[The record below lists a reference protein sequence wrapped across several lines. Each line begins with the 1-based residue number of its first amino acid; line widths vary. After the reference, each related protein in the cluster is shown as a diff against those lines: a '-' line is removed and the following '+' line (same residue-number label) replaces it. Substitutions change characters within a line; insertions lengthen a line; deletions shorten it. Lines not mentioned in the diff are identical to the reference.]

1 MILSDID
8 LRRAIHQGQLSISPF
23 DPDGPAL
30 QPAGIDLTLSSVF
43 RVFDYT
49 RFTHIDPRIRVEKMT
64 RKVEIKDGDAYLLHP
79 GDFVL
84 GSTAETVYVSSMYCA
99 WLEGK
104 SSNGRLGIQ
113 VHSTAGFIDP
123 GFRGDITLEIGN
135 MARMPVVLWPGMGI
149 GQLLV
154 SALTSPAKR
163 SYGHPDLNSKYQLQ
177 QGPTES
183 RGHENF

>member
-8 LRRAIHQGQLSISPF
+8 LRRAIHQGHLFIDPF
-23 DPDGPAL
+23 DPESPAL
-30 QPAGIDLTLSSVF
+30 QPAGIDFTLSSVF

-49 RFTHIDPRIRVEKMT
+49 RFTHIDPKIKVEKMT
-64 RKVEIKDGDAYLLHP
+64 REVKIDDGDAYLLHP

-84 GSTAETVYVSSMYCA
+84 GSTIEWVEISTLHCA

-123 GFRGDITLEIGN
+123 GFRGNITLEISN
-135 MARMPVVLWPGMGI
+135 IARMPVCLWPGMGI
-149 GQLLV
+149 GQLTV
-154 SALTSPAKR
+154 GVLTSRAMRP
-163 SYGHPDLNSKYQLQ
+163 YGHPELKSKYHMQD
-177 QGPTES
+177 GPTES
-183 RGHENF
+183 RGYENF

>member
-8 LRRAIHQGQLSISPF
+8 LRRAIHQGQLSIDPF
-23 DPDGPAL
+23 DPEGTAL
-30 QPAGIDLTLSSVF
+30 QPAGIDLTLSPVF

-49 RFTHIDPRIRVEKMT
+49 RFTHIDPKVKVEKMT
-64 RKVEIKDGDAYLLHP
+64 REVKIDDGDAYLLHP

-84 GSTAETVYVSSMYCA
+84 GSTTETVSISPMFCG

-149 GQLLV
+149 GQLV
-154 SALTSPAKR
+154 IAHLTSRAMRP
-163 SYGHPDLNSKYQLQ
+163 YGHPDLNSKYVGQ

-183 RGHENF
+183 QGYANF